1 MAKTELVVLGSGGF
15 SPADDGREVRNP
27 SGYALILPSG
37 DSLLLDFGFGNLRQY
52 ARAGLKIERIK
63 YVLLSHF
70 HLDHWGDLPAL
81 LFVLHYNI
89 KPRGGALTVAGPAG
103 TEKLIK
109 NLSAAT
115 FGYTEPSGYELKIAE
130 LAPEQ
135 NPPFGDFAV
144 SCFKVNHTAEALA
157 YRLTVGEKSIA
168 YTGDAKPTSGLAE
181 FCAGADLLIADAG
194 LANSLPNKPH
204 MTVSQAC
211 ELARD
216 SRAKLTLLSH
226 LSPNAAPEAE
236 AAARESG
243 GKLVAASDLLRL
255 RF

>member
-1 MAKTELVVLGSGGF
+1 MAELELVVLGSGGF

-27 SGYALILPSG
+27 SGYTLVLPSG
-37 DSLLLDFGFGNLRQY
+37 DTLLLDFGFGNLRQY

-63 YVLLSHF
+63 YALLSHF

-89 KPRGGALTVAGPAG
+89 KPLGGKLTVAGPAG
-103 TEKLIK
+103 TEKLLK

-115 FGYTEPSGYELKIAE
+115 FGYTEPSGYELKTTELSAAADTVFAE
-130 LAPEQ
+130 
-135 NPPFGDFAV
+135 FSV

-157 YRLTVGEKSIA
+157 YRLSVGGKTLA
-168 YTGDAKPTSGLAE
+168 YTGDAKPTPGLAE
-181 FCAGADLLIADAG
+181 FCAGADLLIIDSG
-194 LANSLPNKPH
+194 LSNAHHKKPH

-211 ELARD
+211 ELARE
-216 SRAKLTLLSH
+216 SKARLSLLSH
-226 LSPNAAPEAE
+226 LSPDAAPEAE

-243 GKLVAASDLLRL
+243 GRLLAASDLLRL
-255 RF
+255 KF